1 MPGLS
6 KKTNI
11 CIHIYIYI
19 YIYMKLKKKQIDDAF
34 ILTGLFYD
42 YSLIRG

>member
-19 YIYMKLKKKQIDDAF
+19 YEVEKKQIDDAF

>member
-11 CIHIYIYI
+11 CIHIYIYEVE
-19 YIYMKLKKKQIDDAF
+19 KKQIDDAF